1 MKKIAELCI
10 NNVEDRMTVAGILVK
25 NGYNVGPGKRKRTP
39 TGKSYDYLLKV
50 YQEESTN
57 ADE

>member
-10 NNVEDRMTVAGILVK
+10 AAVEDRMTVAGIFVK
-25 NGYNVGPGKRKRTP
+25 NGYNVGPGRRKKTP

-50 YQEESTN
+50 YKEEESD